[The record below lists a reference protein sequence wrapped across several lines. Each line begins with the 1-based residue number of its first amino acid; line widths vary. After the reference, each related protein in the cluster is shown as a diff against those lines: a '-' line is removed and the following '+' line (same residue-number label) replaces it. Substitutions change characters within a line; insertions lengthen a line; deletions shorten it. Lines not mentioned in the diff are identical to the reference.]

1 VQVTRAKAAGAL
13 RWLGLV
19 GERTTL
25 EGDLVVVSPHVDD
38 AVLSLGAA
46 ISHAARNGSRVTV
59 LTVLAGNPGATAP
72 AGEWDRSCGFSTAG
86 EAAAAR
92 RIEDAN
98 ACARLGARPVWLPFC
113 DHQYERGGTDDE
125 IRAEVAGSVGSSLV
139 LLPGFPL
146 EHPDHR
152 WLHGL
157 LRPTFPTEQQGL
169 YAEQPYAADRGESP
183 GPGWRSLRAGLGDR
197 RRKLAACRAYAS
209 QLGPLER
216 PLTRMLRYE
225 IARGG
230 EAALLP

>member
-19 GERTTL
+19 GERTAL
-25 EGDLVVVSPHVDD
+25 EGDLVVVSPHIDD
-38 AVLSLGAA
+38 AVLSVGAA

-59 LTVLAGNPGATAP
+59 LTVLAGNPESTAP
-72 AGEWDRSCGFSTAG
+72 AEEWDRSSGFSTAG

-92 RIEDAN
+92 RVEDAN

-113 DHQYERGGTDDE
+113 DEQYERGGTDDE
-125 IRAEVAGSVGSSLV
+125 IRAAVKGTVGSCLV

-157 LRPTFPTEQQGL
+157 LQPAFPGEQQGL
-169 YAEQPYAADRGESP
+169 YAEQPYAARSEGSP
-183 GPGWRSLRAGLGDR
+183 GAEWRSLRAGLGDR
-197 RRKLAACRAYAS
+197 RRKIAASRAYTS
-209 QLGPLER
+209 QLEPLER
-216 PLTRMLRYE
+216 PLRQILRYE
-225 IARGG
+225 VARGG
-230 EAALLP
+230 EAVLLP